1 VIGII
6 TLEDIIEEI
15 VDSQASG
22 KSNKDRHREQL
33 IMRFSENLKKHEAEL
48 NEVEAEAVC
57 EYLWQLKEFKTL
69 KKKVLIDLITEK
81 AIIQDINT
89 D

>member
-1 VIGII
+1 MIGII

>member
-15 VDSQASG
+15 VDQQASG
-22 KSNKDRHREQL
+22 KSSKDRHREQL
-33 IMRFSENLKKHEAEL
+33 IMRFSENLKKHEERL
-48 NEVEAEAVC
+48 NEVEIEAVC

-69 KKKVLIDLITEK
+69 KKKVLISLITEK
-81 AIIQDINT
+81 AEI
-89 D
+89 

>member
-1 VIGII
+1 MIGII

-15 VDSQASG
+15 VDKQASG
-22 KSNKDRHREQL
+22 KSSKDRHREQL

-48 NEVEAEAVC
+48 NKVEAEAVC

-81 AIIQDINT
+81 A
-89 D
+89 

>member
-15 VDSQASG
+15 VDQQASG
-22 KSNKDRHREQL
+22 KSSKDRHREQL
-33 IMRFSENLKKHEAEL
+33 IMRFSENLKKHEEQL
-48 NEVEAEAVC
+48 NEVEIEAVC

-69 KKKVLIDLITEK
+69 KKKVLISLITEK
-81 AIIQDINT
+81 AEI
-89 D
+89 